1 MDYEEHKSADYWR
14 DFDEAERISKLTT
27 YGNEEEEREA

>member
-14 DFDEAERISKLTT
+14 DFDEAERLSKLNS
-27 YGNEEEEREA
+27 YGDKEEEGEA